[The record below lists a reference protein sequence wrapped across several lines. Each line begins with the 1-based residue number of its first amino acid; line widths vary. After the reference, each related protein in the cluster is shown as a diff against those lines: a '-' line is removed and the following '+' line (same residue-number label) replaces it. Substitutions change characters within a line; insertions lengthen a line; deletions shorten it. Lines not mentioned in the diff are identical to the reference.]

1 MNFTGCVV
9 FIVWYECIIMY
20 LTDVLQADIPFTLL
34 PVFPWSYNLAVSK
47 WYRKHTHTL
56 SENLSSRTYNYWVKR
71 WASEHDFK
79 AFCTHCW
86 ISLQEAYINIYTL
99 ASCVWRCPVLPAITH
114 KNEILWVHLES
125 QSQMKFTEHS
135 TVRGEMFL
143 AVIKVCSMT
152 EDCCCVSIVY
162 VNVPCSVLCRWGLL
176 CIFLLCASKKKCV
189 F

>member
-1 MNFTGCVV
+1 MIWVYHNVFNWCPTGRHSIHLASSVS
-9 FIVWYECIIMY
+9 
-20 LTDVLQADIPFTLL
+20 LVLQPCSEQMVQKT
-34 PVFPWSYNLAVSK
+34 
-47 WYRKHTHTL
+47 HTHTL

-125 QSQMKFTEHS
+125 QSQMIFTEHS
-135 TVRGEMFL
+135 TVRGEIFL

-162 VNVPCSVLCRWGLL
+162 VNVLCSVLCRWGLL